1 MNIKKIIPAITAL
14 AITISVPSFMVE
26 AQYLNGGPG
35 IAIAGSADVSQ
46 LPDKAKSFMKKHF
59 KDVGVRTCEQY
70 FAKGKYEV
78 ELTNGIDLEFNT
90 KGEIIEVDAPHCT
103 VLPAA
108 LVKEILPHKA
118 YSRLEKDGFVNNV
131 ESIEFDKGKVYEVEL
146 NISDPDTYVFNPE
159 GIFIAIED

>member
-14 AITISVPSFMVE
+14 AITISVPSFMAE

-59 KDVGVRTCEQY
+59 KDVGARTCEQY

-90 KGEIIEVDAPHCT
+90 KGEIIEVDAPDCT